1 MLSDSESN
9 RKIIAEN
16 LGGVTVTPRRLELR
30 IISGTSLASKFKSY
44 ARSVQLEYFSGPL
57 SNNKN
62 PKFPCHFLWL
72 FSFTFFRNAYPDN
85 WYRKFTIL
93 LGFLVHYSYNIK
105 SVMSNTLFPIAM
117 KKIEF
122 TQQNSL
128 AQKCASLFFF
138 SNILKVMCTAGHR
151 TVSHR
156 LYTVHVL
163 FDYSRSLCI
172 LIRPV
177 GSSQY
182 TVYSRPSKVMWIY
195 SYCSIAEET
204 SDAVGEYT
212 FF

>member
-1 MLSDSESN
+1 
-9 RKIIAEN
+9 
-16 LGGVTVTPRRLELR
+16 
-30 IISGTSLASKFKSY
+30 
-44 ARSVQLEYFSGPL
+44 
-57 SNNKN
+57 
-62 PKFPCHFLWL
+62 
-72 FSFTFFRNAYPDN
+72 
-85 WYRKFTIL
+85 
-93 LGFLVHYSYNIK
+93 
-105 SVMSNTLFPIAM
+105 MSNTLFSDSYEENRMHAT
-117 KKIEF
+117 K
-122 TQQNSL
+122 L
-128 AQKCASLFFF
+128 ARTEVRVTFFF